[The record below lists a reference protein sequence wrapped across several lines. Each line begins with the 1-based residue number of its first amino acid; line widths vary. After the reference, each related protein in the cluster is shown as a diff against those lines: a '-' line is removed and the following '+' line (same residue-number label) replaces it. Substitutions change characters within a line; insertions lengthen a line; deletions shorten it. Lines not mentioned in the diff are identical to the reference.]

1 MDVELLAKMIGEL
14 VVDHDQVGLPGVGT
28 FFAELV
34 PASFSD
40 KGYTINPPYRRL
52 SFYPNNSEETLL
64 IDFYASSN
72 HMAPEAAKA
81 YIDQFLMELKT
92 VLKEKK
98 TIVLPGLGRLR
109 ATREN
114 NFFFVANEN
123 LDIFPEG
130 FGLEPVSLKT
140 LQEPDPINISE
151 SFAEIVR
158 EIAVQAPV
166 STPVPSPEPVEEP
179 IEEPV
184 EESAEAPVETPL
196 EVQTEVQTEAQTEV
210 KPDTQEVVEETPE
223 AAAVP
228 AEQKEEGKAK
238 KPFRWWVPLLILIAL
253 TGVALLAFLVLAEAA
268 PDLIDSILYTP
279 EELRIIN
286 Y

>member
-158 EIAVQAPV
+158 EIAVQAPA
-166 STPVPSPEPVEEP
+166 PSPEPVEEP
-179 IEEPV
+179 VEKPIEEP
-184 EESAEAPVETPL
+184 AEAPAEAPH

-210 KPDTQEVVEETPE
+210 QPDTQEVVKETPE

-253 TGVALLAFLVLAEAA
+253 AGVALLAFLVLAEAA

>member
-179 IEEPV
+179 VEKPV
-184 EESAEAPVETPL
+184 EV
-196 EVQTEVQTEAQTEV
+196 
-210 KPDTQEVVEETPE
+210 
-223 AAAVP
+223 
-228 AEQKEEGKAK
+228 
-238 KPFRWWVPLLILIAL
+238 LI
-253 TGVALLAFLVLAEAA
+253 
-268 PDLIDSILYTP
+268 
-279 EELRIIN
+279 
-286 Y
+286 